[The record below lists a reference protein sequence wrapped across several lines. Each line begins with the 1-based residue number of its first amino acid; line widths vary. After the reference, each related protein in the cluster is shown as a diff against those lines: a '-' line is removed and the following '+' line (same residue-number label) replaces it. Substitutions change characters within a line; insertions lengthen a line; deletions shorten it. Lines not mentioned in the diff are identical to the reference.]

1 MPLLGGKSKATR
13 PKFLLNLR
21 IDELINIP
29 QSSGY
34 CFVRWHLKEGTG
46 SSGHRLAK
54 VSSDDEAS
62 LGAHQSH
69 GLTPR
74 VLVENHRARWNYQ
87 LEKPIQVK
95 LQVGKNK
102 KLEAKKL
109 VLDVYFEFL
118 ETGPKEAGIN
128 RAKRTSLEA
137 PNIIKTSNNVYA
149 PKVSG
154 KLHLGSVSLNISEYV
169 RRDEQ
174 PLINRFLLKKS
185 KVNSIINVTV
195 QMKLIRGSYDDF
207 DVSKTASG
215 QLPGN
220 VRSGIDDIL
229 EDSSDKS
236 SPISST
242 YQSSQ
247 SGSPRS
253 NQYPQSIRGSVR
265 MVNGNMSPLNASVN
279 GSVNGKAQSYMG
291 MTSPSTQGNTISSS
305 INPLVEN
312 LYQKTFQLPWD
323 PRPGEFTPKECVED
337 ILQGGNGWARNEK
350 GISLIDIQALKLIEM
365 EVDYKEN
372 EQFGANE
379 KMNAN
384 KRMEKASSADDYNAM
399 DKREF
404 LEKKQNWSHVSQTQR
419 DKIKNE
425 NNEGN
430 AMLEEGE
437 AQLEDFTAEQIK
449 DTKSWTVHRIL
460 A

>member
-13 PKFLLNLR
+13 PKFLLNIR

-46 SSGHRLAK
+46 LSGHRLARAA
-54 VSSDDEAS
+54 SDDES
-62 LGAHQSH
+62 NLGGHQSH
-69 GLTPR
+69 GTTPR
-74 VLVENHRARWNYQ
+74 TLVENHRARWNYQ

-95 LQVGKNK
+95 LQVDKYK
-102 KLEAKKL
+102 KLEAKSL
-109 VLDVYFEFL
+109 VMDVYFEFL
-118 ETGPKEAGIN
+118 ENGSKEAGIA
-128 RAKRTSLEA
+128 RAKRTSLDA
-137 PNIIKTSNNVYA
+137 PNIVKTSNNVYA

-154 KLHLGSVSLNISEYV
+154 KLHLGTVSLNISEYV

-174 PLINRFLLKKS
+174 PLTNRFLLKKS

-195 QMKLIRGSYDDF
+195 QMKMIRGTYDDF
-207 DVSKTASG
+207 DVSKSASG

-229 EDSSDKS
+229 EDSSGRS
-236 SPISST
+236 SPVSSNC
-242 YQSSQ
+242 QSSPG
-247 SGSPRS
+247 GSPRS
-253 NQYPQSIRGSVR
+253 TQYPQSLRGSVR
-265 MVNGNMSPLNASVN
+265 MVNGNLSPLNASGN
-279 GSVNGKAQSYMG
+279 GSGKAQSYTG
-291 MTSPSTQGNTISSS
+291 VGSPSTQGNTISSS
-305 INPLVEN
+305 MNPLVEN

-350 GISLIDIQALKLIEM
+350 GINLIDIQALKLVEM
-365 EVDYKEN
+365 EVDYQEN
-372 EQFGANE
+372 VQFGANE
-379 KMNAN
+379 KISAN
-384 KRMEKASSADDYNAM
+384 KRMEKASSADEYNAM

-419 DKIKNE
+419 DKIKEE
-425 NNEGN
+425 NNEEN

-437 AQLEDFTAEQIK
+437 AQVEDFTADQIK
-449 DTKSWTVHRIL
+449 DTKSWKVHRIL
-460 A
+460 S